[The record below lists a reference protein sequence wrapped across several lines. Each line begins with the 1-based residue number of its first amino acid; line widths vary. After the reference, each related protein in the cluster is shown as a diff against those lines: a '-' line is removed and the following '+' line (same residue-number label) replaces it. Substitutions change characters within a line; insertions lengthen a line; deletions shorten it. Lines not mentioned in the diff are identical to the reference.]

1 MTQGTQTGSREQLRR
16 VELGG
21 RDVQVDGDMGKSMA
35 VS

>member
-16 VELGG
+16 VELG
-21 RDVQVDGDMGKSMA
+21 VQVDGDMGKSMA